1 MLRKLRIKNF
11 YSIYEPLEISLMLSG
26 KACDD
31 HRVIE
36 TLDSKVASKLLALIG
51 ANGSGK
57 TNILKSLAFLQWF
70 VFHSFTRLEPKD
82 KIPVT
87 AHFIG
92 KDEPT
97 EFHIE
102 FEYQKQIWR
111 YDLILTKERILHEAL
126 YRKNIRFMYLF
137 KRDWQEQTQEYK
149 LRIKDEFEFSSTQAK
164 KVRQNCSLISAAAQY
179 NEQLAVELSKINMT
193 CNLTAFGRYNLGA
206 FDQVLSAAE
215 LFYAEEKARKTMQKL
230 LQSWDL
236 GLSNISIEKRES
248 TNDKGETRTLY
259 LPFGV
264 HKADGKEFDLLMF
277 NESSGTQSAFTLLS
291 KIIPILEQGG
301 LAVIDEIEADLHP
314 HMLAE
319 LIDLFISPET
329 NPHQAQLIFS
339 THSHELINTLRKEQ
353 ILLVEKDNT
362 LNTDAYRLNDIEGV
376 RTDDNFYAKYMAGA
390 YGAIPEL

>member
-1 MLRKLRIKNF
+1 
-11 YSIYEPLEISLMLSG
+11 
-26 KACDD
+26 
-31 HRVIE
+31 
-36 TLDSKVASKLLALIG
+36 
-51 ANGSGK
+51 
-57 TNILKSLAFLQWF
+57 
-70 VFHSFTRLEPKD
+70 
-82 KIPVT
+82 
-87 AHFIG
+87 
-92 KDEPT
+92 
-97 EFHIE
+97 
-102 FEYQKQIWR
+102 
-111 YDLILTKERILHEAL
+111 
-126 YRKNIRFMYLF
+126 
-137 KRDWQEQTQEYK
+137 
-149 LRIKDEFEFSSTQAK
+149 
-164 KVRQNCSLISAAAQY
+164 
-179 NEQLAVELSKINMT
+179 
-193 CNLTAFGRYNLGA
+193 
-206 FDQVLSAAE
+206 
-215 LFYAEEKARKTMQKL
+215 MQKL

-259 LPFGV
+259 LPFGA

-362 LNTDAYRLNDIEGV
+362 LNTDAYRLNDIQGV